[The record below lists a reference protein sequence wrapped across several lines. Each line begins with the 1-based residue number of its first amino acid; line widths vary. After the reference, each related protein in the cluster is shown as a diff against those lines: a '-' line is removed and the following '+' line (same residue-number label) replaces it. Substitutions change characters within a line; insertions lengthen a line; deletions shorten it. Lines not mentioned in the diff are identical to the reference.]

1 MASEGRLALPSTWF
15 TWHEHLIRP
24 GMRVLDVACGDGRHA
39 IAAAARGARVVAWD
53 RDHAAL
59 EVGRSLAAERG
70 LEIAWDQVDLEEP
83 WPAAESFEA
92 VLAFY
97 YLDRARVPQLREALA
112 PGGILLMETFLVGQ
126 RDLGWGPTRD
136 EHLLAPGELARL
148 VAPLEVLHGREV
160 LEPVDVERWRT
171 VASVVA
177 RRRPAE
183 S

>member
-15 TWHEHLIRP
+15 TWHEHLLRP
-24 GMRVLDVACGDGRHA
+24 GMRVLDLACGDGRHG

-59 EVGRSLAAERG
+59 EVGQALAAERG
-70 LEIAWDQVDLEEP
+70 LALEWGQVDLEGP
-83 WPAAESFEA
+83 WPAAAPFDA

-97 YLDRARVPQLREALA
+97 YLDRARLPQLREALV
-112 PGGILLMETFLVGQ
+112 PGGLLLMETFLVGQ
-126 RDLGWGPTRD
+126 RELGWGPTRD
-136 EHLLAPGELARL
+136 EHLLAPGELAQL